1 MLRMY
6 TFLFSVDG
14 FSITYCSHMIEFR
27 WIALIDFTTTE
38 SEMVRSMKDKSVA
51 AMHEYK
57 LKTIPQIIENKTFFI
72 AWNNEF
78 YFFI

>member
-1 MLRMY
+1 
-6 TFLFSVDG
+6 
-14 FSITYCSHMIEFR
+14 MIEFR

-38 SEMVRSMKDKSVA
+38 SEMVKSMKDKSVA

-72 AWNNEF
+72 AWKNEF
-78 YFFI
+78 YFLFKKSWKGKSSFKYFYKNFESL